1 MSKMLK
7 SSGAMAVA
15 TLTSRIM
22 GMVREV
28 VYAWFMGAGLV
39 AGAFT
44 LAFQI
49 PNLFRRLLG
58 EGALTAA
65 FIPIF
70 KEKEKTGTPEELWRS
85 ANAVISGLLAVASG
99 IAVAVI
105 LGISIYLG
113 SGRLENRPLGP
124 FATNDIRDVRLFA
137 ARLEHPHEALVPLAG
152 FITNHFSEPSR
163 EAMRTR
169 NDKMPSLRADL
180 AQQQNLRASLMNDLN
195 AIVTGGPLYS
205 PVLFANIELSPAT
218 RTLLAHNPPGG
229 VELVWLNRSL
239 LEDAYPQELTDG
251 GRETELM
258 LRLLRIMFP
267 YMVIICA
274 TAVFMG
280 ILNARGHFFIPA
292 CGALVM
298 NTVMI
303 ISVFSARATYGQ
315 HIEQGVFFLA
325 VGVLIAGVGQALLQ
339 MPWLRREG
347 FRFQWVSPWRDET
360 VRRVVRQMIPGTI
373 GVAAFQINM
382 LTNQSVA
389 FWVDPSIVAW
399 FNNAVRLME
408 LPQGVFGISLA
419 TYLLPTLASLAAEK
433 KQGEFRQTLNDGVDH
448 LIFANLPASVFLCI
462 LAVPIMRLL
471 FEHGRF
477 GPTDSLQAGRALEYL
492 APGLV
497 AFSLV
502 NIFARAFYALGDTK
516 TPMKISI
523 GCLLL
528 NLVLSVAFIWPL
540 RQRGMGLANTL
551 SAMCNIIFLFFAL
564 RRKIGPLQFGA
575 RKKVIAQLL
584 FSALVAGVVTWAL
597 SHWWQGHLGHESLW
611 QRLGDVFVPMTAG
624 GVVYWGLAAMFRVP
638 PALEIGSLIFQKL
651 RLSRGKRTGE

>member
-7 SSGAMAVA
+7 SSGAMAAA
-15 TLTSRIM
+15 TMTSRIM
-22 GMVREV
+22 GMLREV
-28 VYAWFMGAGLV
+28 VYAWFMGAGMV

-70 KEKEKTGTPEELWRS
+70 KEKEKTGTTAELWRA
-85 ANAVISGLLAVASG
+85 ANAVISGLVAVAS
-99 IAVAVI
+99 VI
-105 LGISIYLG
+105 TILVIIGISIFLG
-113 SGRLENRPLGP
+113 SAHLQNQPLPP
-124 FATNDIRDVRLFA
+124 FATNNLRDIRLFA
-137 ARLEHPHEALVPLAG
+137 ARLEHPHAELAPLAQ
-152 FITNHFSEPSR
+152 FITNHLSEPSR
-163 EAMRTR
+163 LAMLTR
-169 NDKMPSLRADL
+169 NDKTPSLQAAL
-180 AQQQNLRASLMNDLN
+180 VQEHNLRDNLMHDLN
-195 AIVTGGPLYS
+195 AILADGPLYS
-205 PVLFANIELSPAT
+205 PALFAGIELSPAT
-218 RTLLAHNPPGG
+218 KSLLDRHPHGAQ
-229 VELVWLNRSL
+229 LIWLNRLL
-239 LEDAYPQELTDG
+239 LEDAYPSELTDSY
-251 GRETELM
+251 RETELM

-267 YMVIICA
+267 YMLIICV

-292 CGALVM
+292 SGALVM

-303 ISVFSARATYGQ
+303 ASVFLLAPHMGRTLN
-315 HIEQGVFFLA
+315 EKVFALA
-325 VGVLIAGVGQALLQ
+325 IGVLVAGLGQALLQ
-339 MPWLRREG
+339 MPWLRKEG
-347 FRFQWVSPWRDET
+347 FRYHWVSPWRDET
-360 VRRVVRQMIPGTI
+360 VRRTVRQMIPGTI

-382 LTNQSVA
+382 LVNQTVA
-389 FWVDPSIVAW
+389 FGVDPSIVAW
-399 FNNAVRLME
+399 FNNSVRLME

-419 TYLLPTLASLAAEK
+419 TYLLPTLASLATEK
-433 KQGEFRQTLNDGVDH
+433 KSEEFRSTLNSGVDH

-477 GPTDSLQAGRALEYL
+477 GPMDSLQAGRALEYL

-523 GCLLL
+523 ACLLL
-528 NLVLSVAFIWPL
+528 NLVLSLAFILPL
-540 RQRGMGLANTL
+540 RQRGMGLANTM
-551 SAMCNIIFLFFAL
+551 SAVCNITLLYFSL
-564 RRKIGPLQFGA
+564 RRRIGPLGLGA
-575 RKKVIAQLL
+575 QKKIISQLL

-597 SHWWQGHLGHESLW
+597 SHWWEGHIGYVGMW
-611 QRLGDVFVPMTAG
+611 RRLGDVFVPMTAG
-624 GVVYWGLAAMFRVP
+624 GLLYWGLAAWFKVP
-638 PALEIGSLIFQKL
+638 PALEIGSLLFQKL
-651 RLSRGKRTGE
+651 RPSRG

>member
-7 SSGAMAVA
+7 SSGAMAAA
-15 TLTSRIM
+15 TMTSRIM

-28 VYAWFMGAGLV
+28 VYAWFMGAGMV

-70 KEKEKTGTPEELWRS
+70 KEKEKTGTPAELWRA
-85 ANAVISGLLAVASG
+85 ANAVISGLIAVASAITVLVMVG
-99 IAVAVI
+99 IT
-105 LGISIYLG
+105 IYLS
-113 SGRLENRPLGP
+113 SGHLDNQPLGP
-124 FATNDIRDVRLFA
+124 FATNDLRDIKLFA
-137 ARLEHPHEALVPLAG
+137 ARLEIPHPELAPLAQ
-152 FITNHFSEPSR
+152 FLTNHLSEPSR
-163 EAMRTR
+163 QAILRR
-169 NDKMPSLRADL
+169 NDQTPTLHAAML
-180 AQQQNLRASLMNDLN
+180 QEQNLRLNLMRDLN
-195 AIVTGGPLYS
+195 VIITNGPLYN
-205 PVLFANIELSPAT
+205 PALFAKIELSPAT
-218 RTLLAHNPPGG
+218 KSMLNRHPQGAQ
-229 VELVWLNRSL
+229 LVWLNRLL
-239 LEDAYPQELTDG
+239 LEDAYPQELTDSH
-251 GRETELM
+251 RETKLM

-267 YMVIICA
+267 YMLIICV

-292 CGALVM
+292 SGALVM

-303 ISVFSARATYGQ
+303 AS
-315 HIEQGVFFLA
+315 VFFLA
-325 VGVLIAGVGQALLQ
+325 PHMGRNLNERVFALAIGVLVAGLGQALLQ
-339 MPWLRREG
+339 MPWLRKEG
-347 FRFQWVSPWRDET
+347 FRYHWVSPWRDET
-360 VRRVVRQMIPGTI
+360 VRRVVHQMIPGTI

-382 LTNQSVA
+382 LVNQSVA

-399 FNNAVRLME
+399 FNNSVRLME

-419 TYLLPTLASLAAEK
+419 TYLLPTLASLATEK
-433 KQGEFRQTLNDGVDH
+433 KQEEFRSTLNSGVDH

-462 LAVPIMRLL
+462 LALPIMRLL

-477 GPTDSLQAGRALEYL
+477 GPMDSLQAGRALEYL

-523 GCLLL
+523 ACLML
-528 NLVLSVAFIWPL
+528 NLVLSVIFIFPL

-551 SAMCNIIFLFFAL
+551 SAVCNITMLYFSL
-564 RRKIGPLQFGA
+564 RRRIGPLGLGA
-575 RKKVIAQLL
+575 QKKIINQLL
-584 FSALVAGVVTWAL
+584 FSALVAGTVTWAL
-597 SHWWQGHLGHESLW
+597 SHWWEGHIGHEGMW
-611 QRLGDVFVPMTAG
+611 HRFGDVFVPMTAG
-624 GVVYWGLAAMFRVP
+624 GVIYWGLAAWFKVP
-638 PALEIGSLIFQKL
+638 PALEIGSLLFQKL
-651 RLSRGKRTGE
+651 RPSRK

>member
-1 MSKMLK
+1 
-7 SSGAMAVA
+7 MAAA
-15 TLTSRIM
+15 TMTSRIM

-28 VYAWFMGAGLV
+28 VYAWFMGAGMV

-70 KEKEKTGTPEELWRS
+70 KEKEKNGTPEELWRA
-85 ANAVISGLLAVASG
+85 ANAVISGLLAVAS
-99 IAVAVI
+99 IITILVM
-105 LGISIYLG
+105 LGITIFLASGYLA
-113 SGRLENRPLGP
+113 SKPLPP
-124 FATNDIRDVRLFA
+124 FSAKNVKDVRALA
-137 ARLEHPHEALVPLAG
+137 AKLERPNDSLAPLAQ
-152 FITNHFSEPSR
+152 FLTNRLSEASR

-169 NDKMPSLRADL
+169 HDKMPSLEASVE
-180 AQQQNLRASLMNDLN
+180 QENNLRTNLMNDLN
-195 AIVTGGPLYS
+195 TVITNGPLYN
-205 PVLFANIELSPAT
+205 PARFAKVELSPAT
-218 RTLLAHNPPGG
+218 RALLDRHPQGA
-229 VELVWLNRSL
+229 ELVWANRLL
-239 LEDAYPQELTDG
+239 LEDAYPQELTDNH
-251 GRETELM
+251 RETELM

-267 YMVIICA
+267 YMLIICV

-292 CGALVM
+292 TGALVM

-303 ISVFSARATYGQ
+303 ASVFLLAPHMGRTLN
-315 HIEQGVFFLA
+315 ERVFALA
-325 VGVLIAGVGQALLQ
+325 IGVLVAGVGQALLQ
-339 MPWLRREG
+339 LPWLRKEG
-347 FRFQWVSPWRDET
+347 FNYHWVSPWRDET

-382 LTNQSVA
+382 LVNQTVA
-389 FWVDPSIVAW
+389 FGVDPSIVAW
-399 FNNAVRLME
+399 FNNSVRLME

-419 TYLLPTLASLAAEK
+419 TYLLPTLSSLATEK
-433 KQGEFRQTLNDGVDH
+433 KQDEFRSTLNSGIDH
-448 LIFANLPASVFLCI
+448 LLFANLPASVFLCV

-477 GPTDSLQAGRALEYL
+477 GPTDSLQAGRALEFL

-523 GCLLL
+523 ACLLL
-528 NLVLSVAFIWPL
+528 NLVLSLAFIWPL
-540 RQRGMGLANTL
+540 RQRGMGLANTM
-551 SAMCNIIFLFFAL
+551 SAVCNITLLFFSL
-564 RRKIGPLQFGA
+564 RRKIGPLQLGA
-575 RKKVIAQLL
+575 RKKIIAQLL
-584 FSALVAGVVTWAL
+584 LSALVAGVATWAA
-597 SHWWQGHLGHESLW
+597 SHWWEGHVGHTGMW
-611 QRLGDVFVPMTAG
+611 RRFGDVFVPMTAG
-624 GVVYWGLAAMFRVP
+624 GLIYWGLAAWFKVP
-638 PALEIGSLIFQKL
+638 PALEIGSLLFQKL
-651 RLSRGKRTGE
+651 RPSRR

>member
-1 MSKMLK
+1 MLK
-7 SSGAMAVA
+7 SSGAMALA
-15 TLTSRIM
+15 TMTSRIM

-85 ANAVISGLLAVASG
+85 ANAVISGLVAAASG
-99 IAVAVI
+99 ITVVVI
-105 LGISIYLG
+105 VGISIYLG
-113 SGRLENRPLGP
+113 SGRLENQPLGP
-124 FATNDIRDVRLFA
+124 FATNDLRDIRMFA
-137 ARLEHPHEALVPLAG
+137 AKLDHPHEELAPLAQT
-152 FITNHFSEPSR
+152 ITNHLSAPSR

-169 NDKMPSLRADL
+169 KEEMPSLRAGM
-180 AQQQNLRASLMNDLN
+180 AQEQTLRTNLMNDLN
-195 AIVTGGPLYS
+195 ALITAGPLYNS
-205 PVLFANIELSPAT
+205 ALFGKIELSPAT
-218 RTLLAHNPPGG
+218 HALLARNPQGAD
-229 VELVWLNRSL
+229 LVWLNRSL

-251 GRETELM
+251 RRETELM

-267 YMVIICA
+267 YMLIICV

-303 ISVFSARATYGQ
+303 ASV
-315 HIEQGVFFLA
+315 IFLA
-325 VGVLIAGVGQALLQ
+325 PHMGRTLNEKVFALAIGVLVAGVGQALLQ
-339 MPWLRREG
+339 MPWLRKEG
-347 FRFQWVSPWRDET
+347 FRYHWVSPWRDET
-360 VRRVVRQMIPGTI
+360 VRRVVRQMIPGAI

-389 FWVDPSIVAW
+389 FCVDPSIVAW
-399 FNNAVRLME
+399 FNNSVRLME

-433 KQGEFRQTLNDGVDH
+433 KRDEFRQTLNEGVDH

-462 LAVPIMRLL
+462 LAVPIIRLL

-477 GPTDSLQAGRALEYL
+477 VSTDSLQAGLALEFL

-551 SAMCNIIFLFFAL
+551 SATCNLIFLFFAL
-564 RRKIGPLQFGA
+564 RRRIGPMQFGA
-575 RKKVIAQLL
+575 RKKIIAQLL
-584 FSALVAGVVTWAL
+584 FSALMAGAVTWAL
-597 SHWWQGHLGHESLW
+597 SHWWQGHVGHEGLW
-611 QRLGDVFVPMTAG
+611 RRLGDVFVPMTAG
-624 GVVYWGLAAMFRVP
+624 GVIYWGLAAWFKVP
-638 PALEIGSLIFQKL
+638 PALEIGNLLFRKL
-651 RLSRGKRTGE
+651 RPTERKGN

>member
-1 MSKMLK
+1 
-7 SSGAMAVA
+7 MAVA
-15 TLTSRIM
+15 TMTSRIM
-22 GMVREV
+22 GMVREI
-28 VYAWFMGAGLV
+28 VYAWFMGAGMV

-70 KEKEKTGTPEELWRS
+70 KEKEKTGTPEELWRA
-85 ANAVISGLLAVASG
+85 ANAVISGLIAVASAITVLVMVG
-99 IAVAVI
+99 ITIFLA
-105 LGISIYLG
+105 
-113 SGRLENRPLGP
+113 SGRLENQPLGP
-124 FATNDIRDVRLFA
+124 FATNDLRDIKLFA
-137 ARLEHPHEALVPLAG
+137 ARLEHPHEELAPLAQ
-152 FITNHFSEPSR
+152 FLTNRLSAPSR
-163 EAMRTR
+163 QAMLTR
-169 NDKMPSLRADL
+169 NDKTPSLQAAMR
-180 AQQQNLRASLMNDLN
+180 QEQNLRLNLRNDLN
-195 AIVTGGPLYS
+195 AVITGGPLYS
-205 PVLFANIELSPAT
+205 PALFAKIELSPAT
-218 RTLLAHNPPGG
+218 KSLLNRHPQGAQ
-229 VELVWLNRSL
+229 LVWLNRLL
-239 LEDAYPQELTDG
+239 LEDAYPQELTDSH
-251 GRETELM
+251 RETKLM

-267 YMVIICA
+267 YMLIICV

-292 CGALVM
+292 SGALVM

-303 ISVFSARATYGQ
+303 ASVFLLAPHMGRNLN
-315 HIEQGVFFLA
+315 EKVFALA
-325 VGVLIAGVGQALLQ
+325 IGVLVAGCGQALLQ
-339 MPWLRREG
+339 MPWLRKEG
-347 FRFQWVSPWRDET
+347 FRYHWVSPWRDET

-382 LTNQSVA
+382 LVNQSVA

-399 FNNAVRLME
+399 FNNSVRLME

-419 TYLLPTLASLAAEK
+419 TYLLPTLASLATEK
-433 KQGEFRQTLNDGVDH
+433 KQDEFRSTLNSGVDH

-477 GPTDSLQAGRALEYL
+477 GPMDSLQAGRALEYL

-523 GCLLL
+523 VCLML
-528 NLVLSVAFIWPL
+528 NLVLSVIFIFPL

-551 SAMCNIIFLFFAL
+551 SAICNITMLYFSL
-564 RRKIGPLQFGA
+564 RRRIGPLGLGA
-575 RKKVIAQLL
+575 QKKIISQLL
-584 FSALVAGVVTWAL
+584 LSAAVAGVVTWAL
-597 SHWWQGHLGHESLW
+597 SHWWEGHIGYVGMW
-611 QRLGDVFVPMTAG
+611 RRFGDVFVPMTAG
-624 GVVYWGLAAMFRVP
+624 GVIYWGLAAWFKVP
-638 PALEIGSLIFQKL
+638 PALEIGGLLFRKL
-651 RLSRGKRTGE
+651 HRSRG

>member
-7 SSGAMAVA
+7 SSGAMAAA
-15 TLTSRIM
+15 TMTSRIM

-28 VYAWFMGAGLV
+28 VYAWFMGAGMV

-70 KEKEKTGTPEELWRS
+70 KEKEKNGTPEELWRA
-85 ANAVISGLLAVASG
+85 ANAVISGLLAVAS
-99 IAVAVI
+99 IITILVM
-105 LGISIYLG
+105 LGITIFLASGYLA
-113 SGRLENRPLGP
+113 SKPLPP
-124 FATNDIRDVRLFA
+124 FSAKNVKDVRALA
-137 ARLEHPHEALVPLAG
+137 AKLERPNDSLAPLAQ
-152 FITNHFSEPSR
+152 FLTNRLSESSR

-169 NDKMPSLRADL
+169 HDKMPSLEASVE
-180 AQQQNLRASLMNDLN
+180 QENNLRTNLMNDLN
-195 AIVTGGPLYS
+195 TVITNGPLYN
-205 PVLFANIELSPAT
+205 PARFAKVEISPAT
-218 RTLLAHNPPGG
+218 RALLDRHPQGA
-229 VELVWLNRSL
+229 ELVWVNRLL
-239 LEDAYPQELTDG
+239 LEDAYPQELTDNH
-251 GRETELM
+251 RETELM

-267 YMVIICA
+267 YMLIICV

-292 CGALVM
+292 TGALVM

-303 ISVFSARATYGQ
+303 ASVFLLAPHMGRTLN
-315 HIEQGVFFLA
+315 ERVFALA
-325 VGVLIAGVGQALLQ
+325 IGVLVAGVGQALLQ
-339 MPWLRREG
+339 LPWLRKEG
-347 FRFQWVSPWRDET
+347 FNYHWVSPWRDET

-382 LTNQSVA
+382 LVNQTVA
-389 FWVDPSIVAW
+389 FGVDPSIVAW
-399 FNNAVRLME
+399 FNNSVRLME

-419 TYLLPTLASLAAEK
+419 TFLLPTLSSLATEK
-433 KQGEFRQTLNDGVDH
+433 KQDEFRSTLNSGIDH
-448 LIFANLPASVFLCI
+448 LLFANLPASVFLCV

-477 GPTDSLQAGRALEYL
+477 GPTDSLQAGRALEFL

-523 GCLLL
+523 ACLLL
-528 NLVLSVAFIWPL
+528 NLVLSLAFIWPL
-540 RQRGMGLANTL
+540 RQRGMGLANTM
-551 SAMCNIIFLFFAL
+551 SAVCNITLLFFSL
-564 RRKIGPLQFGA
+564 RRKIGPLQLGA
-575 RKKVIAQLL
+575 RKKIIAQLL
-584 FSALVAGVVTWAL
+584 LSALVAGVVTWAA
-597 SHWWQGHLGHESLW
+597 SHWWEGHVGHTGMW
-611 QRLGDVFVPMTAG
+611 RRFGDVFVPMTAG
-624 GVVYWGLAAMFRVP
+624 GLIYWGLAAWFKVP
-638 PALEIGSLIFQKL
+638 PALEIGSLLFQKL
-651 RLSRGKRTGE
+651 RRSRD

>member
-7 SSGAMAVA
+7 SSGTMAAA
-15 TLTSRIM
+15 TMTSRIM
-22 GMVREV
+22 GMVREI
-28 VYAWFMGAGLV
+28 VYARFMGAGMV

-85 ANAVISGLLAVASG
+85 ANAVISGLIAVASA
-99 IAVAVI
+99 ITVLVI
-105 LGISIYLG
+105 VGISIYLG
-113 SGRLENRPLGP
+113 SGHLENQPLGS
-124 FATNDIRDVRLFA
+124 FATNDLRDVRLFA
-137 ARLEHPHEALVPLAG
+137 AKLDHPHPAFVPLAQ
-152 FITNHFSEPSR
+152 FLNNHLSEPSR
-163 EAMRTR
+163 EAMLTR
-169 NDKMPSLRADL
+169 SNTTPSLQAAMVQ
-180 AQQQNLRASLMNDLN
+180 AQTLRTGLMNDLN
-195 AIVTGGPLYS
+195 VIIASGPLYS
-205 PVLFANIELSPAT
+205 PALFQGIPLSPAT
-218 RTLLAHNPPGG
+218 RALIERHPQGG
-229 VELVWLNRSL
+229 QLVWLNRLL
-239 LEDAYPQELTDG
+239 LEDAYPEELTDG
-251 GRETELM
+251 HRETGLM
-258 LRLLRIMFP
+258 LRLLRVMFP
-267 YMVIICA
+267 YMLIICV

-292 CGALVM
+292 SGALVM

-303 ISVFSARATYGQ
+303 ASVFLLAPHMGRNLNQ
-315 HIEQGVFFLA
+315 QVFALA
-325 VGVLIAGVGQALLQ
+325 IGVLVAGTGQALLQ
-339 MPWLRREG
+339 TPWLRKEG
-347 FRFQWVSPWRDET
+347 FRYHWVSPWRDET
-360 VRRVVRQMIPGTI
+360 VRLVVRRMIPGTI

-382 LTNQSVA
+382 LVNQTVA
-389 FWVDPSIVAW
+389 FGVDPSIVAW
-399 FNNAVRLME
+399 FNNSVRLME

-419 TYLLPTLASLAAEK
+419 TYLLPTLSSLATEK
-433 KQGEFRQTLNDGVDH
+433 KSDEFRGTLNAGVDH
-448 LIFANLPASVFLCI
+448 LIFANLPISIFLCI

-523 GCLLL
+523 ACLML
-528 NLVLSVAFIWPL
+528 NLVLSLIFIWPL

-551 SAMCNIIFLFFAL
+551 SAVCNITLLYFAL
-564 RRKIGPLQFGA
+564 RRRLGNVKLGA
-575 RKKVIAQLL
+575 HKKTIAQLL
-584 FSALVAGVVTWAL
+584 VSALAAGVVTWML
-597 SHWWQGHLGHESLW
+597 GHWWEGHMGHAGMA
-611 QRLGDVFVPMTAG
+611 RRFGDVFVPMIAG
-624 GVVYWGLAAMFRVP
+624 GLIYWGLAAWFRVP
-638 PALEIGSLIFQKL
+638 AALEIGGLLFRKL
-651 RLSRGKRTGE
+651 LPSRGTR

>member
-7 SSGAMAVA
+7 SSGAMALA
-15 TLTSRIM
+15 TMTSRIM

-70 KEKEKTGTPEELWRS
+70 KEKEKTGTPEELWRFT
-85 ANAVISGLLAVASG
+85 NAVISGLLAVASG
-99 IAVAVI
+99 ITVLVI
-105 LGISIYLG
+105 VGISIYLG
-113 SGRLENRPLGP
+113 SGRLENRPLGE
-124 FATNDIRDVRLFA
+124 FATNDLRDVRRFA
-137 ARLEHPHEALVPLAG
+137 DKLDLPREPLVPLAQ
-152 FITNHFSEPSR
+152 FITNHLSDASR
-163 EAMRTR
+163 EAMRAR
-169 NDKMPSLRADL
+169 NDTMPSLQAGM
-180 AQQQNLRASLMNDLN
+180 AQEQTLRTNLMNDLN
-195 AIVTGGPLYS
+195 GIIAGGPLYR
-205 PVLFANIELSPAT
+205 PALFTNVELSPAT
-218 RTLLAHNPPGG
+218 QALLARNPQGT
-229 VELVWLNRSL
+229 ELVWLNRAL
-239 LEDAYPQELTDG
+239 LEDAYPQELTDSR
-251 GRETELM
+251 RETELM

-267 YMVIICA
+267 YMLIICV

-298 NTVMI
+298 NIVMI
-303 ISVFSARATYGQ
+303 ASVFLLAPHMGRTLN
-315 HIEQGVFFLA
+315 ERVFALA
-325 VGVLIAGVGQALLQ
+325 IGVLVAGMGQALLQ
-339 MPWLRREG
+339 MPWLRKEG
-347 FRFQWVSPWRDET
+347 FRYHWVSPWRDET

-382 LTNQSVA
+382 LTSQSVA
-389 FWVDPSIVAW
+389 FCVDPSIVAW
-399 FNNAVRLME
+399 FNNSVRLME

-433 KQGEFRQTLNDGVDH
+433 KRGEFRQTLSDGVDH

-502 NIFARAFYALGDTK
+502 NIFARAFYALGDTR

-551 SAMCNIIFLFFAL
+551 SATCNIIFLFFAL
-564 RRKIGPLQFGA
+564 RRRIGPLQFGA
-575 RKKVIAQLL
+575 RKKIIAQLL
-584 FSALVAGVVTWAL
+584 FSALMAGMVTWAL
-597 SHWWQGHLGHESLW
+597 SHWWQGHVGHEGLGR
-611 QRLGDVFVPMTAG
+611 RLGDVFVPMTAG
-624 GVVYWGLAAMFRVP
+624 GIVYWGLAVMFRVP
-638 PALEIGSLIFQKL
+638 PALEIGGLIFQKL
-651 RLSRGKRTGE
+651 RMGEKRRD